1 MVEGQ
6 LVEGNLAVRIVLL
19 GLDHRAVR
27 PHQLEGEVS
36 RL

>member
-6 LVEGNLAVRIVLL
+6 LVKVNLALGVILL
-19 GLDHRAVR
+19 GLEHRTVR

>member
-1 MVEGQ
+1 MVEDQ
-6 LVEGNLAVRIVLL
+6 FVEGNIAVSIVLP